1 LFCSTTKGLPLNH
14 STISTSLK
22 VAARR
27 ARILIQVHPHGFRHT
42 FAFELVMEGVPLP
55 IIQVQLGLMW
65 AGSTCV
71 YIAHI
76 APADVIT

>member
-1 LFCSTTKGLPLNH
+1 MTKGPPLNH

-22 VAARR
+22 VAAKR
-27 ARILIQVHPHGFRHT
+27 AGILIHVHPHGFRHT
-42 FAFELVMEGVPLP
+42 FAFELVMEGVPLL
-55 IIQVQLGLMW
+55 IIQVPLGHIW
-65 AGSTCV
+65 ARATCV